1 MKKFSTICSIASV
14 LGMFIISATFSQTV
28 AARDEVCVY
37 TKKDYEGEEYCT
49 SRSVPNLND
58 YDLNDKISSLSVRGN
73 ATAVLYKNADY
84 RGKSIEYSGDVSRI
98 GGGMDDKASSLQ
110 VYTGGAAPSSG
121 GNAAGNTSGNAAGH
135 TQYPASAGWQLQ
147 AYCSCSTGKRCYV
160 RKHNG
165 QTEVGAC
172 VFECPSGCK

>member
-1 MKKFSTICSIASV
+1 MKPFALAWTAAVGTVLVFGSITDA
-14 LGMFIISATFSQTV
+14 

-49 SRSVPNLND
+49 SKSVPNLDD

-84 RGKSIEYSGDVSRI
+84 RGKSIEYTGDVSRI
-98 GGGMDDKASSLQ
+98 GGGMDDRASSIE
-110 VYTGGAAPSSG
+110 VYTGDAPPSSSGG
-121 GNAAGNTSGNAAGH
+121 GNAADGG
-135 TQYPASAGWQLQ
+135 QYPASQGCQLQ
-147 AYCSCSTGKRCYV
+147 TYCSCSTGKRCYV
-160 RKHNG
+160 RKRNG

-172 VFECPSGCK
+172 VSECPSGCK

>member
-1 MKKFSTICSIASV
+1 MKSFSSICGITSGLAV
-14 LGMFIISATFSQTV
+14 FVVTAVFAQTV

-49 SRSVPNLND
+49 SRSVTNLGD

-98 GGGMDDKASSLQ
+98 GGGMDDQASSIQ
-110 VYTGGAAPSSG
+110 VFTGGAAPSSG
-121 GNAAGNTSGNAAGH
+121 GNAAGMFILANRAV
-135 TQYPASAGWQLQ
+135 ASALGTPWV
-147 AYCSCSTGKRCYV
+147 SR
-160 RKHNG
+160 N
-165 QTEVGAC
+165 
-172 VFECPSGCK
+172 FEMR

>member
-1 MKKFSTICSIASV
+1 MKP
-14 LGMFIISATFSQTV
+14 SATVFGTFAMLGVFLITAAFAQNA

-49 SRSVPNLND
+49 SRSIPNLDD
-58 YDLNDKISSLSVRGN
+58 YDMNDKISSLSVRGN
-73 ATAVLYKNADY
+73 AVGVLYKNADY

-98 GGGMDDKASSLQ
+98 GGGMDDKASSLE
-110 VYTGGAAPSSG
+110 VLIGGAPSSTG
-121 GNAAGNTSGNAAGH
+121 TSAANP
-135 TQYPASAGWQLQ
+135 QFPASQGWQLQ
-147 AYCSCSTGKRCYV
+147 AYCNCASGKRCYV
-160 RKHNG
+160 RQRNG

>member
-1 MKKFSTICSIASV
+1 
-14 LGMFIISATFSQTV
+14 MFIISATFSQTV

-37 TKKDYEGEEYCT
+37 TKKDYEGEEFCT
-49 SRSVPNLND
+49 SRSVPNLDD

-73 ATAVLYKNADY
+73 ATAVLHKNADY

-98 GGGMDDKASSLQ
+98 GGGMDDQASSLQ
-110 VYTGGAAPSSG
+110 VYTGGAAPSSE
-121 GNAAGNTSGNAAGH
+121 GNAAGN

-160 RKHNG
+160 RKRNG